1 MKLKIRMAGTL
12 VIAVVVLLLGC
23 ASPPKPFTYQ
33 PNTEIKEGPGLFS
46 GEKGEIVL
54 YDSKQKGRAS
64 NAPADPEAD
73 HAVNDQTAPAGGPDE
88 EEFRQFRQWQQEQQ
102 ELERFKEWKNSP
114 QGQKELEEFRQWQ
127 RWQEYQ
133 KWRQSHPEA
142 K

>member
-54 YDSKQKGRAS
+54 YDSKQKSRAS

-73 HAVNDQTAPAGGPDE
+73 TPKTEPGQIRNE